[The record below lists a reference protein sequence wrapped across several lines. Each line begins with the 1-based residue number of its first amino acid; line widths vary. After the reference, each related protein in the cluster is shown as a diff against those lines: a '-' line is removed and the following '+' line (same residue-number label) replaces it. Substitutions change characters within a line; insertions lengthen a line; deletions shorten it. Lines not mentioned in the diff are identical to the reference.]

1 MHKIGM
7 LYAHIYTRIYIHSY
21 QGMYWSRNI
30 YKLLVG
36 SLQLENKGT
45 RLCWLW
51 TRQLMYFILVV
62 MDYFMLLD

>member
-1 MHKIGM
+1 
-7 LYAHIYTRIYIHSY
+7 
-21 QGMYWSRNI
+21 MYWSRNI

-51 TRQLMYFILVV
+51 TRQLMYFILLV
-62 MDYFMLLD
+62 MDYFMLFD